1 MRRKKERI
9 AVGLLSI
16 VILILWGS
24 ILILWIPGRTN
35 DYGRV
40 EVIEA
45 LEQTESML
53 HPYFVKEVYEPVI
66 PAGTNI
72 ALDAKI
78 TANGFQD
85 VYTPRKA
92 ADGKTEGN
100 SYWEG
105 ENDAYPNILTADF
118 QETQNIHAIKVCLC
132 PKSIWSRRTQTFG
145 VEISK
150 DGENYTELL
159 PITEYLFDPDTANE
173 VVLEFENTECMSV
186 RLIFTENSGAG
197 GAQVAELEIYKEK

>member
-1 MRRKKERI
+1 MRRKKEMI
-9 AVGLLSI
+9 AILLLSI
-16 VILILWGS
+16 VILALWGS
-24 ILILWIPGRTN
+24 ILSLWILGRTAG
-35 DYGRV
+35 YGRV

-45 LEQTESML
+45 PEQTESML

-66 PAGTNI
+66 PTGTNI
-72 ALDAKI
+72 AQDAKI
-78 TANGFQD
+78 TASGFQD

-92 ADGKTEGN
+92 ADGKTERN

-105 ENDAYPNILTADF
+105 ENDAYPNILTATF
-118 QETQNIHAIKVCLC
+118 QEAQNIHAIKVCLC
-132 PKSIWSRRTQTFG
+132 PKSVWSKRTQTFG

-173 VVLEFENTECMSV
+173 VVLEFGNTECMSM
-186 RLIFTENSGAG
+186 RLVFTGNSGAG
-197 GAQVAELEIYKEK
+197 GAQVAELEIYN